1 MAVGYGEVAEPNGS
15 HFFVALLLWRD
26 RPKDRP
32 ISIVSLKKPF
42 MIIRLYDFQI
52 GQN

>member
-26 RPKDRP
+26 RPKR
-32 ISIVSLKKPF
+32 SANFHSQFKKPF